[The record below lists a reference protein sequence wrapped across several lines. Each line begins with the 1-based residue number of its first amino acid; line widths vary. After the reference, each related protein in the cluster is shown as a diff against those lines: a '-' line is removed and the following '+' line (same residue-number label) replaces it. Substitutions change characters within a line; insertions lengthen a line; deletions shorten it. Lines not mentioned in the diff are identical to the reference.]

1 MSDCFFMFG
10 PDLTQERPNIPFAPF
25 SKADRLG
32 KIADWT
38 ASVDAPKEQRRIVCP
53 PTLLRYDDSSFLL
66 VDRFSKRKLKSKL
79 VTAAKNK
86 SFDKPKARGPS
97 IKIGPTWSLL
107 EELDFTRLTKLHY
120 DIPEPKD
127 LYVQGT

>member
-1 MSDCFFMFG
+1 
-10 PDLTQERPNIPFAPF
+10 
-25 SKADRLG
+25 
-32 KIADWT
+32 
-38 ASVDAPKEQRRIVCP
+38 
-53 PTLLRYDDSSFLL
+53 
-66 VDRFSKRKLKSKL
+66 